1 MAYCLERKE
10 STLTRLLD
18 RIDSAQDLRSL
29 SYPELDQLAGEV
41 REFLVDTV
49 QCIGGGGH
57 LASNLGVVEL
67 TIVLHR
73 LFDTPRDKIVWDV
86 SHQSY
91 VHKILT
97 GRRAQMNTIRQ
108 FQGLS
113 GFADRSESEHDAF
126 GAGHAGTSISAA
138 CGMAVARDLLGEDNH
153 VIAVI
158 GDGAMT
164 AGMAFEAL
172 NHAGDVGTNMIVIL
186 NDNEMSISPN
196 VGALSRN
203 INRVRVDPL
212 YRNAK
217 REIGEIVEH
226 LPLGKQMWEQAKK
239 VKAGMREMLVPAHFW
254 EQFAFEYYGPIDGH
268 DIRELESTL
277 SAIKKVRGKPV
288 LLHILTEKG
297 HGVPEAAADP
307 IKSHSGTYW
316 LKKAA
321 APGAPKPL
329 PTYSQVFAQA
339 TQELIESDPRVVAVT
354 AAMLEGT
361 GLTPVHQKHPDRVF
375 DVGIAEQHAVTFAAG
390 LATQG
395 IKPIA
400 AIYSTFLQRGFDSV
414 VHDVV
419 VQDLP
424 VVFALDRA
432 GFVGDDG
439 KTHQGFI
446 DVSYL
451 RCLPNMVVSAP
462 KDERELRDLLY
473 TGVRHNGPFSVRY
486 PRGSGPGA
494 PTDQPMREIPIG
506 RAEVLR
512 EGTDVTLL
520 GFGTTVAECV
530 KAADILDEEGIS
542 AAVVNARF
550 AKPLDADL
558 ILEWARRTKGIV
570 TAEENVR
577 AGGFGEGVLDLL
589 AEHELADRFL
599 LGLSMPDAIVDH
611 GPQPTFRKI
620 WELDGAGIA
629 ARTREAIQHLSLP
642 KPTAESGV
650 SDPLPT
656 T

>member
-1 MAYCLERKE
+1 MEE
-10 STLTRLLD
+10 M
-18 RIDSAQDLRSL
+18 
-29 SYPELDQLAGEV
+29 EQLAGEV

-67 TIVLHR
+67 TLALHR
-73 LFDTPRDKIVWDV
+73 LFDTPRDKILWDV
-86 SHQSY
+86 SHQAY

-97 GRRAQMNTIRQ
+97 GRKDRMNTIRQ

-113 GFADRSESEHDAF
+113 GFTDRHESPHDAF

-138 CGMAVARDLLGEDNH
+138 CGMAVARDLLHEDYH

-164 AGMAFEAL
+164 AGMALEGM
-172 NHAGDVGTNMIVIL
+172 NHAGDIGTDMIVIL
-186 NDNEMSISPN
+186 NDNKMSISPN
-196 VGALSRN
+196 VGALGRN
-203 INRVRVDPL
+203 INRLRVDPL

-217 REIGEIVEH
+217 REITGIVEH
-226 LPLGKQMWEQAKK
+226 LPLGKQMWTGARR
-239 VKAGMREMLVPAHFW
+239 VKSGVREIVVPTNVW
-254 EQFAFEYYGPIDGH
+254 EEFGFEYYGPIDGH
-268 DIRELESTL
+268 DIRELEATL
-277 SAIKKVRGKPV
+277 AAIKRVRGKPV

-307 IKSHSGTYW
+307 VKSHSGTYW
-316 LKKAA
+316 LKKAK
-321 APGAPKPL
+321 PGATAPL

-339 TQELIESDPRVVAVT
+339 TQELIESDSRVVAIS

-361 GLTPVHQKHPDRVF
+361 GLTPVQKKHPDRVF

-395 IKPIA
+395 IRPIA

-419 VQDLP
+419 VQNLP

-446 DVSYL
+446 DISYL

-473 TGVRHNGPFSVRY
+473 TGVNHDGPFSLRY

-494 PTDQPMREIPIG
+494 PTDLPMQKIPIG
-506 RAEVLR
+506 EGEVLR
-512 EGTDVTLL
+512 EGTDVTLI

-530 KAADILDEEGIS
+530 KAADILEESGIS
-542 AAVVNARF
+542 AAVINARF

-558 ILEWARRTKGIV
+558 ILRYARSTGAIV

-577 AGGFGEGVLDLL
+577 AGGFGEGVLELL
-589 AEHELADRFL
+589 AEHILADKFL
-599 LGLSMPDAIVDH
+599 LALAMPDQIVDH
-611 GPQPTFRKI
+611 GPQPLFRKI

-629 ARTREAIQHLSLP
+629 ARTREALQRASTT
-642 KPTAESGV
+642 PT
-650 SDPLPT
+650 PPT
-656 T
+656 LTTA

>member
-1 MAYCLERKE
+1 MTRVLE
-10 STLTRLLD
+10 

-29 SYPELDQLAGEV
+29 SYDELDQLAGEI

-91 VHKILT
+91 VHKMLT
-97 GRRAQMNTIRQ
+97 GRKSQMDTIRQ

-138 CGMAVARDLLGEDNH
+138 CGMAVARDLLGEDNR

-172 NHAGDVGTNMIVIL
+172 NHAGGMGTDMIVIL

-217 REIGEIVEH
+217 RELGEVVEH
-226 LPLGKQMWEQAKK
+226 LPLGRQMWSQAKK
-239 VKAGMREMLVPAHFW
+239 VKAGMRELIVPAQFW
-254 EQFAFEYYGPIDGH
+254 EEFQFEYYGPIDGH
-268 DIRELESTL
+268 NIRELESTL
-277 SAIKKVRGKPV
+277 TAIKQVRHKPV
-288 LLHILTEKG
+288 LLHIRTEKG

-316 LKKAA
+316 LKKPA
-321 APGAPKPL
+321 APDAPAPL

-375 DVGIAEQHAVTFAAG
+375 DVGIAEQHAITFAAG

-395 IKPIA
+395 IRPIA

-419 VQDLP
+419 VQNLP

-446 DVSYL
+446 DISYL

-473 TGVRHNGPFSVRY
+473 TGTQHDGPFAVRY
-486 PRGSGPGA
+486 PRGAGPGA
-494 PTDQPMREIPIG
+494 PTDQPMRRIPVG
-506 RAEVLR
+506 QAEVLR
-512 EGTDVTLL
+512 EGSDVTLI
-520 GFGTTVAECV
+520 GFGTTVAECL
-530 KAADILDEEGIS
+530 KAADILEEDGIS

-550 AKPLDADL
+550 ARPLDSAL
-558 ILEWARRTKGIV
+558 ILQQARTTKAIV

-577 AGGFGEGVLDLL
+577 AGGFGEGVLELL
-589 AEHELADRFL
+589 AEHDLAGCFL
-599 LGLSMPDAIVDH
+599 MALSMPDAIVDH

-629 ARTREAIQHLSLP
+629 SRTRAALEHKRHDAVP
-642 KPTAESGV
+642 PARPV
-650 SDPLPT
+650 PDPLAT
-656 T
+656 A